1 MQLFPIT
8 CLLILAV
15 TTGWASASPPRQPRA
30 QQYARLWTASPF
42 TIKPTAIAKASVSPL
57 ERDWSLGSIVPL
69 QNGYAVTL
77 INKKDRKDRIRFIPG
92 FSTGEF
98 KLIEVKQNT
107 VSRKESRV
115 LVSKGTQK
123 GWITY
128 DEKVVSLRVSG
139 AAKTSAKKTAI
150 KGKSSRGGPPVPGKK
165 PTKTPHRTRHV
176 PRTK

>member
-1 MQLFPIT
+1 MQIFPLI
-8 CLLILAV
+8 CLATLAV
-15 TTGWASASPPRQPRA
+15 TTGWVSASPPKQPRS
-30 QQYARLWTASPF
+30 QHYARLWTASPF
-42 TIKPTAIAKASVSPL
+42 TIKPTAVAPASVSPL

-107 VSRKESRV
+107 ASRKESRV
-115 LVSKGTQK
+115 LVSKGSQK
-123 GWITY
+123 GWISY

-139 AAKTSAKKTAI
+139 AAKTSTKKPTAKT
-150 KGKSSRGGPPVPGKK
+150 KSSRGGPPVPGKK
-165 PTKTPHRTRHV
+165 PTKSSHRTRHV